1 MCHVVMS
8 EPRGARQ
15 NALMSFRLL
24 RRERLRWSALAL
36 PVLAWIA
43 GFTEANDGENQAYLS
58 WQMSSTCMSV

>member
-1 MCHVVMS
+1 
-8 EPRGARQ
+8 
-15 NALMSFRLL
+15 MSFRLL